1 MNATLIWIV
10 VISVVLFAVLLF
22 VFDILK
28 DEQKQNEN
36 AKETIPLTPGNTTN
50 QPIGTGGLGTWSKV
64 ALWLIVILLG
74 INGCQMFS
82 MRNQTENLHK
92 DIHKIM
98 GIRTPS
104 LTDCQDIKNYERLP

>member
-10 VISVVLFAVLLF
+10 VIGVVSFAVFLF
-22 VFDILK
+22 VFDILR
-28 DEQKQNEN
+28 DAQEQNEDG
-36 AKETIPLTPGNTTN
+36 KETKSPTSHPSR
-50 QPIGTGGLGTWSKV
+50 TGGFGTWSKV

-98 GIRTPS
+98 GNRAPS